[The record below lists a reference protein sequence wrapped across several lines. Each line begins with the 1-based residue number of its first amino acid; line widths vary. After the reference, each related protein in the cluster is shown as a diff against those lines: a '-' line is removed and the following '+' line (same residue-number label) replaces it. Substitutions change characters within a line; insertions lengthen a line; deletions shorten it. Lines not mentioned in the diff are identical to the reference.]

1 MHGTASATYSVD
13 VIYPGIGN
21 DQLDER
27 LEQLAQKHGG
37 QWFASGRDLVQSQ
50 RDIEIHFTTKDQAK
64 AFAEIAGAIA
74 GIQVLSVTEE
84 SV

>member
-1 MHGTASATYSVD
+1 MQQTANMTYAAEVT
-13 VIYPGIGN
+13 YPGIGN
-21 DQLDER
+21 DKLDDR

-50 RDIEIHFTTKDQAK
+50 RDIEFHFTAKVQAK
-64 AFAEIAGAIA
+64 AFAEIAGTIPGISVSAIKK
-74 GIQVLSVTEE
+74 E

>member
-13 VIYPGIGN
+13 VTYPGIGN
-21 DQLDER
+21 HELDDR

-37 QWFASGRDLVQSQ
+37 QWFASGRDFVQSQ
-50 RDIEIHFTTKDQAK
+50 RDIEFHFTTKDQAK
-64 AFAEIAGAIA
+64 AFTATAAAIPGISASAIA
-74 GIQVLSVTEE
+74 EE

>member
-1 MHGTASATYSVD
+1 MQQTANMTYAAEVT
-13 VIYPGIGN
+13 YPGIGN
-21 DQLDER
+21 DQLDGR

-50 RDIEIHFTTKDQAK
+50 RDIEFHFTTKDQAK
-64 AFAEIAGAIA
+64 AFAEVAGMIPS
-74 GIQVLSVTEE
+74 ISVSTIENE